1 MIAQILAVVIF
12 LAMFILIIAEVWERH
27 VVTLGCAVLTLL
39 LVFGLGMHSLN
50 AAIEVL
56 NVQSIF
62 SPSFWYSAG
71 EAGEVSTGIN
81 WADHYFYRRNDDYG
95 RRLWRE
101 CRIFPLALHADC
113 QGLVKYQC
121 NSDYSS
127 HLWLLSFGLA
137 MFIDSITVI
146 SVPGSCIR

>member
-81 WADHYFYRRNDDYG
+81 W
-95 RRLWRE
+95 E
-101 CRIFPLALHADC
+101 TIIFIAGIMIMVEGMARVGFFRWLCMSIAKA
-113 QGLVKYQC
+113 VKYQVIPI
-121 NSDYSS
+121 
-127 HLWLLSFGLA
+127 
-137 MFIDSITVI
+137 FITFMIM
-146 SVPGSCIR
+146 